1 MANPNDDAATDDIS
15 RLREAHPDW
24 FFTTVWAA
32 AGSGPDRRLL
42 VAQRH
47 GVVLIDFT
55 AEALSRKIRAEGQ
68 R

>member
-1 MANPNDDAATDDIS
+1 MTRNPTDAASALAT
-15 RLREAHPDW
+15 LREAHPDW
-24 FFTTVWAA
+24 FFTTTWVA

-47 GVVLIDFT
+47 GVVLSDFT
-55 AEALSRKIRAEGQ
+55 AEGLTAKIAREDA